1 MSLSIVNLLH
11 TLINNKKQKY
21 KKEAKLQVLDLHLFC
36 KQLEITLD

>member
-21 KKEAKLQVLDLHLFC
+21 KKKRQNYKYSICTYSVNN
-36 KQLEITLD
+36 